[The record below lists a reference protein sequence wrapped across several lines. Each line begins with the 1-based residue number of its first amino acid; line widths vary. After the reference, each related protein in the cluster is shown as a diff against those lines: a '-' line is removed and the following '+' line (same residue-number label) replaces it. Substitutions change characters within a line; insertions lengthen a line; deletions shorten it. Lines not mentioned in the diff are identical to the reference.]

1 MVLGREPATW
11 AALVKAAVAVISLV
25 FFTMTDTQQ
34 MAVNAGFAFALA
46 VYVAVAVRGEKIFA
60 FLVGAVETG
69 FYLAG
74 EFGFHWS
81 ADKQAAVL
89 VLVSAIVAVIQ
100 RDRVVAP
107 IGPDG
112 QPVPR
117 QAV

>member
-1 MVLGREPATW
+1 MIFGREPATI
-11 AALVKAAVAVISLV
+11 AAAVKAIVAVIALTLV
-25 FFTMTDTQQ
+25 TMTDTQQ
-34 MAVNAGFAFALA
+34 AAVNATVAFVLA
-46 VYVAVAVRGEKIFA
+46 VIVAVTVRQEKIFA

-89 VLVSAIVAVIQ
+89 VLVGAVVAVIT

-107 IGPDG
+107 IGPNG
-112 QPVPR
+112 ERV
-117 QAV
+117 A

>member
-1 MVLGREPATW
+1 MILGREPATW
-11 AALVKAAVAVISLV
+11 AALFKAGVAVVSLV

-34 MAVNAGFAFALA
+34 VAVNATFAFVLA
-46 VYVAVAVRGEKIFA
+46 VIVAMMVKAEKIFA

-107 IGPDG
+107 IGPNG
-112 QPVPR
+112 ERV
-117 QAV
+117 A